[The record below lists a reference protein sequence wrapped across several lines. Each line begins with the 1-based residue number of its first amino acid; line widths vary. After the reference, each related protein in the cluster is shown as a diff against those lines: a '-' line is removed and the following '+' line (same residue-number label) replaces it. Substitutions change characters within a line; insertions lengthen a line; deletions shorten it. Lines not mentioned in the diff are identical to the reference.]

1 MTSTDPLEE
10 APYNEP
16 LLYSDEATLVDL
28 YQQLTRQQDWKVN
41 YLAPSGG
48 SWQNIRI
55 WNGNDFETGYV
66 GKSDDRV
73 NLIIQSPTPPFKLV
87 LGYNIG
93 EDFANMD
100 SDYQIKQRINRAFDK
115 TNETLDG
122 LSDVFQN
129 QSITEYRVLMQSV
142 SEFGDINQSA
152 SKLQRSISDSLD
164 QPKRTFAYLT
174 NVDGDSIGRQIRF
187 HDDFPNSEAEFF
199 KTSLIEDE

>member
-1 MTSTDPLEE
+1 MRSTDSLGE

-16 LLYSDEATLVDL
+16 LLYSDESTLVDL
-28 YQQLTRQQDWKVN
+28 YQQLTRQQNWKVN

-48 SWQNIRI
+48 SWQDIRI
-55 WNGNDFETGYV
+55 WDGEDFETGYV

-73 NLIIQSPTPPFKLV
+73 NLIIQSPTPPFKLL

-93 EDFANMD
+93 EEFANMD
-100 SDYQIKQRINRAFDK
+100 SDYRIKQRINRAFDK
-115 TNETLDG
+115 TNETLDT

-129 QSITEYRVLMQSV
+129 QSVTEYRVLMQSA
-142 SEFGDINQSA
+142 SEFEDINQSA

-187 HDDFPNSEAEFF
+187 HDEFPSSEAETF
-199 KTSLIEDE
+199 KTALLENE